1 MALFS
6 AFFNFKIILLSM
18 RMFLKK
24 RRKNTFV
31 FIFILFFLLAIFFIF
46 YMLFYNINKEML
58 VYAKYEA
65 KSKISSVIN
74 KNVVGIEDDKLYFV
88 TRSNNNNLD
97 MVDYNLKLINDYLA
111 STSKNMTNILERELS
126 NYNFKLPIGMA
137 LKKPVLANLGPKI
150 SFNIESI
157 NIIKLDVKT
166 KLKDYGINNAMIE
179 VFLHM
184 EVEAKLVLPLVTDT
198 IKVSQ
203 DIPISYKIITSK
215 VPDFLTNYDK
225 Y

>member
-184 EVEAKLVLPLVTDT
+184 EVEAKLVLPLVADT

>member
-1 MALFS
+1 
-6 AFFNFKIILLSM
+6 
-18 RMFLKK
+18 
-24 RRKNTFV
+24 
-31 FIFILFFLLAIFFIF
+31 
-46 YMLFYNINKEML
+46 
-58 VYAKYEA
+58 
-65 KSKISSVIN
+65 
-74 KNVVGIEDDKLYFV
+74 
-88 TRSNNNNLD
+88 
-97 MVDYNLKLINDYLA
+97 
-111 STSKNMTNILERELS
+111 MTNILERELS